1 LNIFV
6 TGGTGFI
13 VKHLV
18 RNLITKRHKLRSYVR
33 NKEKAFRLFGN
44 KIDVIYHNCLTLLGN
59 I

>member
-44 KIDVIYHNCLTLLGN
+44 KIDVIYH
-59 I
+59 IA